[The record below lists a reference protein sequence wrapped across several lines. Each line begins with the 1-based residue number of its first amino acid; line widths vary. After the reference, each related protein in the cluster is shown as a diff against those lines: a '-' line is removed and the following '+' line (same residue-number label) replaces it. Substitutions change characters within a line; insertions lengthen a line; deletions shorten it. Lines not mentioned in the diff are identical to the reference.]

1 MTVFT
6 LYFAKE
12 SLEVYVVSPRDLT
25 ELTVLRLVI
34 ICLNSGILPVKCVCW
49 KMQ

>member
-12 SLEVYVVSPRDLT
+12 QPEVYVVSPRDLT
-25 ELTVLRLVI
+25 KLTVLRLVI
-34 ICLNSGILPVKCVCW
+34 IYMNSGILPVKFVYW
-49 KMQ
+49 IMQ

>member
-1 MTVFT
+1 MTIFT

-12 SLEVYVVSPRDLT
+12 HLEVYGVSSRDLT

-34 ICLNSGILPVKCVCW
+34 ICLNSGMLSVKCVCW
-49 KMQ
+49 KKQ